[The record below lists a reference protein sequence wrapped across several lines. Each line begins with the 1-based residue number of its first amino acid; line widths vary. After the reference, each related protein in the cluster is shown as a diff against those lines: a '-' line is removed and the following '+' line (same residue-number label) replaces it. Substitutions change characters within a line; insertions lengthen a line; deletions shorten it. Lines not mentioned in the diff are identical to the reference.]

1 MKAEGVQL
9 QSEQKCRKVLLVA
22 KETGTAV
29 HGKTSDMGY
38 FLFLPKKEIEGG
50 LKWGEQA
57 IFEDCDT
64 LQAVMD
70 QEFAKSFTPGPEKMG
85 RWTEK
90 KEGRRQ
96 RLVAMANP

>member
-38 FLFLPKKEIEGG
+38 FFFCRKRRLREGLNGGNRLYLKTVTRCKLLWTRSLQNPSLQG
-50 LKWGEQA
+50 LKRWGDGQRRRKE
-57 IFEDCDT
+57 EDGD
-64 LQAVMD
+64 
-70 QEFAKSFTPGPEKMG
+70 
-85 RWTEK
+85 
-90 KEGRRQ
+90 
-96 RLVAMANP
+96 